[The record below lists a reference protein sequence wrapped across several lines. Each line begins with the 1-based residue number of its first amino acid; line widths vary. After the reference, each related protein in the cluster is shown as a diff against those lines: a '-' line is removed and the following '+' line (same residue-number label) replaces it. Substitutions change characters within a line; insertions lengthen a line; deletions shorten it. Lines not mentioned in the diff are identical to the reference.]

1 MHQLDVI
8 IHEQKERSG
17 QRGPREIAAEWRE
30 TGRRTGSNCDRNRNR
45 TKVHRVEESEREM
58 HLMELL
64 RDGLFS
70 LWRIFVAGET
80 L

>member
-1 MHQLDVI
+1 M
-8 IHEQKERSG
+8 EKK
-17 QRGPREIAAEWRE
+17 
-30 TGRRTGSNCDRNRNR
+30 GRRTGSNCDRNRNR